1 MRKLLIIFSLIT
13 MIYSCSKGDDDTST
27 SIQFKPSALE
37 ATGDLSEQSIEEAKK
52 TIFGKWDFSSSSS
65 ARSACM
71 LISLEFTSQNY
82 FMTLDNGDRGSL
94 SGKFTLTKNASGKVE
109 KVVKT

>member
-1 MRKLLIIFSLIT
+1 MRKLLFIFSLIT
-13 MIYSCSKGDDDTST
+13 MIYSCSKGDDTST

-37 ATGDLSEQSIEEAKK
+37 ATGDLSEESIEEAKK
-52 TIFGKWDFSSSSS
+52 TIFGKWDFSSSS

-94 SGKFTLTKNASGKVE
+94 SGKFTLAKNASGKVE

>member
-1 MRKLLIIFSLIT
+1 MRKLLFIFSLIT

-71 LISLEFTSQNY
+71 LISFEFTSQNY